1 MADINNATDWSETD
15 GGNNQAPP
23 NGFPTGMFPSGVNQ
37 GMRAVM
43 GGIKRSWDRM
53 NPVTTTTGSA
63 GAYVLTPANIS
74 YPILYFQ
81 GEIYAFKANFTSVG
95 NDTLNVNSLGA
106 KVIYKQTAAG
116 ATVLAAGD
124 IQTGS
129 MAVCAY
135 DGALNGGVGG
145 FQLLTPTS
153 SVVPSGSIMQFAGAT
168 APPGWLLCN
177 GAAVSRTGF
186 AALFAAIGTAYGGGD
201 GSTTFNIPDGRGR
214 VLAGMDPSNATGRL
228 NGAFAGGASAAA
240 LGNGGGE
247 QGHVLSGGEL
257 TSHNHGINDPGHGHG
272 IGDPGHVHGVADPS
286 HAHGVADPGHNHG
299 FNDPGHAHG
308 VADPGHG
315 HGTDN
320 GIVGVA
326 NQGGGFGSGST
337 GWDPQSF
344 DVTASGTGIGIFG
357 SGTGCFNSASGVGVG
372 IFGAFTGIGIAASG
386 TGVFVGGS
394 GTGITTQAAGSS
406 GAHNTVQPT
415 LIANHIIK
423 T

>member
-43 GGIKRSWDRM
+43 GAVKRTWDRM

-95 NDTLNVNSLGA
+95 SDTLNVNGLGA
-106 KVIYKQTAAG
+106 KVIYKQTGNG

-124 IQTGS
+124 IQNGA
-129 MAVCAY
+129 MAECAY

-153 SVVPSGSIMQFAGAT
+153 SLIPSGSIMQYGGST
-168 APPGWLLCN
+168 APPGWMICN
-177 GAAVSRTGF
+177 GAAVSRTTF
-186 AALFAAIGTAYGGGD
+186 ATLFAAIGTAYGSGD

-228 NGAFAGGASAAA
+228 TGAFAGGSSAAA

-247 QGHVLSGGEL
+247 QGHVLSVGEL
-257 TSHNHGINDPGHGHG
+257 VSHSHGM
-272 IGDPGHVHGVADPS
+272 
-286 HAHGVADPGHNHG
+286 
-299 FNDPGHAHG
+299 NDPGHAHG
-308 VADPGHG
+308 VADPSHAHSVADPAHSHGYSDPGHAHTLDSNVWANYFDAG
-315 HGTDN
+315 PDKFQEDPAGQVIGTQAK
-320 GIVGVA
+320 GGPAVGTFA
-326 NQGGGFGSGST
+326 AST
-337 GWDPQSF
+337 GI
-344 DVTASGTGIGIFG
+344 AIAAAGTGI
-357 SGTGCFNSASGVGVG
+357 G
-372 IFGAFTGIGIAASG
+372 IFGAFTGIAIDGAG
-386 TGVFVGGS
+386 TGV
-394 GTGITTQAAGSS
+394 TTQAAGSS

-415 LIANHIIK
+415 LITNHIIK